1 VIKEVVCAVS
11 QDLGNT
17 PTVCRTS
24 YIHPKV
30 LTAFASGELREIW
43 STTPPR
49 RAGLSADERR
59 TRALLTSR
67 RRRRAAAP
75 AVATT
80 AAVATR
86 QRRAS

>member
-1 VIKEVVCAVS
+1 MKEVVCAVS

-30 LTAFASGELREIW
+30 LSAFGSGELREVW

-49 RAGLSADERR
+49 RARLSADECR
-59 TRALLTSR
+59 TRALLTR
-67 RRRRAAAP
+67 RKRAGGTGAAAS
-75 AVATT
+75 T
-80 AAVATR
+80 A